1 MPALRKPANIA
12 ASDTIS
18 AGVALRRK
26 DIHNRMSKVEELRNP
41 ILPGQGASDYERY
54 LRTDDLLALQKQA
67 ADLLHKD
74 EMTFQVVH
82 QASELLM
89 KGAAFELE
97 RALQCVTEGDYLN
110 AARLIRRANMELDY
124 PISMLHV
131 LETITPYDY
140 HLIRAGLGHGS
151 GLDSPGFLALLHIGP
166 RLGQAF
172 DHELQRNNLS
182 VDELYRRHTE
192 FFGLHDVA
200 ERMLDFDE
208 RMHLFRFHHLKLAQR
223 IIGGGVVG
231 TMGTP
236 VEVLHQRME
245 HLFYK
250 ELWDVRNRITA
261 RSADGPA
268 AP

>member
-1 MPALRKPANIA
+1 MDDLK
-12 ASDTIS
+12 
-18 AGVALRRK
+18 K
-26 DIHNRMSKVEELRNP
+26 P
-41 ILPGQGASDYERY
+41 ILPGKGASDYERY
-54 LRTDDLLALQKQA
+54 LRTDELLSLQKPSEEF
-67 ADLLHKD
+67 LHKD

-82 QASELLM
+82 QSSELLL
-89 KGAAFELE
+89 KGVAWELGRA
-97 RALQCVTEGDYLN
+97 RALIEAGDFSN
-110 AARLIRRANMELDY
+110 SARLIRRADQMLDY

-151 GLDSPGFLALLHIGP
+151 GLDSPGFLSLLHIGP
-166 RLGQAF
+166 RLGDAV
-172 DHELQRNNLS
+172 HAPLRKAGLT
-182 VDELYRRHTE
+182 VDDLYLRHTE

-236 VEVLHQRME
+236 VEVLQQRME
-245 HLFYK
+245 SWFYK
-250 ELWDVRNRITA
+250 DLWDVRNQITA
-261 RSADGPA
+261 ANPA
-268 AP
+268 PTGKQY